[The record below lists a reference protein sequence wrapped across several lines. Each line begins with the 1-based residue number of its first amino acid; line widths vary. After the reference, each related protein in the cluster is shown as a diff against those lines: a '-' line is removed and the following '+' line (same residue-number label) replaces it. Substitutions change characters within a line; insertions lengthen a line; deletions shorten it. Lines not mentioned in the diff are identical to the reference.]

1 MNNVAAA
8 AFLAVM
14 IASSAAQDAP
24 QFPKP
29 QKEHEWLQQLVGEW
43 ETESEILTEPGKPP
57 MKAKGSESARTIG
70 GFWILSEHKG
80 DAFGTP
86 FTGILT
92 LGYDAEKKKYI
103 GTWIDSLMPT
113 LWKYEGIVDAAGKI
127 LTLESEGPGP
137 EPGKLMK
144 FRESVEVKDKDH
156 KVFTSATQQDGKWL
170 VHLTITYIRKK

>member
-1 MNNVAAA
+1 MKNAAVA
-8 AFLAVM
+8 AFLAAM
-14 IASSAAQDAP
+14 IAGAVAQDAP

-43 ETESEILTEPGKPP
+43 DTESEIIVEPGKPP
-57 MKAKGSESARTIG
+57 MKAKGSASARSLG
-70 GFWILSEHKG
+70 GFWIVSEHKG

-92 LGYDAEKKKYI
+92 LGYDAPKKKYL
-103 GTWIDSLMPT
+103 GTWIDSIMPT
-113 LWKYEGIVDAAGKI
+113 LWTYEGSVDAAGKI

-144 FRESVEVKDKDH
+144 FRESIEIKDKDH
-156 KVFTSATQQDGKWL
+156 KVFTSACEKDGKWL
-170 VHLTITYIRKK
+170 VHLTINYTRKK